1 MAKATAKTTENNS
14 SVADFIKSVTE
25 GQRQADAFALVEIMK
40 TQSGFEPKMWGP
52 AIIGFGS
59 YHYTYES
66 GREGDAPIIGFSPR
80 KAAFALYLSSKFDN
94 RDELLK
100 QFGKHTSAKACI
112 YVKKLEDI
120 NTEVLKK
127 MISNSVKYYKAKQ
140 G

>member
-1 MAKATAKTTENNS
+1 MAKATAKTTENNN

-52 AIIGFGS
+52 AIIGFGN
-59 YHYTYES
+59 YNYKYES
-66 GREGDAPIIGFSPR
+66 GREGEAPIVGFSPR

-94 RDELLK
+94 RDALLK
-100 QFGKHTSAKACI
+100 ELGKHTTAKACI
-112 YVKKLEDI
+112 YIKKLEDI
-120 NTEVLKK
+120 DTGVLKK
-127 MISNSVKYYKAKQ
+127 MISNSVKYHKKNH

>member
-1 MAKATAKTTENNS
+1 MAKATAKTTENNN

-52 AIIGFGS
+52 AIIGFGN
-59 YHYTYES
+59 YHYKYES
-66 GREGDAPIIGFSPR
+66 GREGEAPIVGFSPR

-94 RDELLK
+94 RDALLK
-100 QFGKHTSAKACI
+100 ELGKHTTAKACI
-112 YVKKLEDI
+112 YIKKLEDI
-120 NTEVLKK
+120 DTGVLKK
-127 MISNSVKYYKAKQ
+127 MISNSVKYHKKNH